1 MIRKFHETD
10 IEQVMDIWLASNV
23 EAHSFVPEKYWR
35 SNFDMVK
42 EQLPQADVYVFD
54 CDGKIQGFIGISD
67 GYIAGIFVDK
77 KYRSHGI
84 GKQLLCHAKQ
94 TYSALT
100 LSVYR
105 KNDRAAAF
113 YLREGFSILSEQ
125 PDEATGEP
133 EYTMGWRKSNH
144 VLVEHK

>member
-1 MIRKFHETD
+1 MIRKFQETD
-10 IEQVMDIWLASNV
+10 IEQVMEIWLNSNI

-35 SNFDMVK
+35 SNFDMAK
-42 EQLPQADVYVFD
+42 EQLPQADVYVSD
-54 CDGKIQGFIGISD
+54 RDGEIQGFIGIVD
-67 GYIAGIFVDK
+67 GYLAGIFVGK

-100 LSVYR
+100 LNVYR

-113 YLREGFSILSEQ
+113 YRREGFSILSEQ
-125 PDEATGEP
+125 TDEATGEF
-133 EYTMGWRKSNH
+133 EYTMEWN
-144 VLVEHK
+144 VVV

>member
-1 MIRKFHETD
+1 MIRKFQETD
-10 IEQVMDIWLASNV
+10 IEQVMEIWLNSNI

-42 EQLPQADVYVFD
+42 EQLPQADVYVSD
-54 CDGKIQGFIGISD
+54 RDGEIQGFIGIAD
-67 GYIAGIFVDK
+67 GYLAGIFVNK

-94 TYSALT
+94 TYPALT
-100 LSVYR
+100 LNVYR

-113 YLREGFSILSEQ
+113 YRREGFSILSEQ
-125 PDEATGEP
+125 TDEATGEF
-133 EYTMGWRKSNH
+133 EYTMGWN
-144 VLVEHK
+144 VVV